1 MRFSGKVAVVTG
13 GASGIGLAAARR
25 FHSEGAAVVIAD
37 MNAELGAA
45 AMAELGTERCLFA
58 PTDVADWDQVQALV
72 AAAEQRFGGLD
83 ILFNNAG
90 VGSFA
95 NTADLSVDEW
105 RRVIDIDLNGVFYG
119 CKAALPLL
127 REGGGVI
134 INTASISG
142 LGGDYS
148 FAAYNAA
155 KAAVINY
162 TRSLAIDHAREG
174 VRANAVWP
182 GRHPDHQRRQSDP
195 GRARGLE

>member
-25 FHSEGAAVVIAD
+25 FHSDGAVVVIAD

-45 AMAELGTERCLFA
+45 AMAELGAERCLFA
-58 PTDVADWDQVQALV
+58 PTDVADWDQVQALI

-95 NTADLSVDEW
+95 TTDDLSIDEW

-127 REGGGVI
+127 RQRKGLRGGIG
-134 INTASISG
+134 
-142 LGGDYS
+142 
-148 FAAYNAA
+148 
-155 KAAVINY
+155 
-162 TRSLAIDHAREG
+162 HEG
-174 VRANAVWP
+174 VSSPAGAPAGFV
-182 GRHPDHQRRQSDP
+182 
-195 GRARGLE
+195 